1 MFKAGWKGGPG
12 GRAGLLYIRMSNSG
26 DLPRPP
32 DAPSPEEEERP
43 LRPLRLVLVRHGS
56 STWNESRRIQ
66 GQLDPPLSRRG
77 REQARRLAER
87 FRGRRPAGFYCSDLG
102 RARETAAAIAGV
114 IGCEPQL
121 LPELRE
127 IALGDWEGLSREQ
140 IMERFPDL
148 WERWVEEPDWDI
160 VPGGERA
167 ADFEQ
172 RVSGALDE
180 IEGRHPHGDVLV
192 VTHGGVIQ
200 VALGKTLQ
208 WPGSRGAFPFRIQNT
223 SISVI
228 DIGAKRVVVS
238 RVNDTCH
245 LDEEPLLHA

>member
-1 MFKAGWKGGPG
+1 
-12 GRAGLLYIRMSNSG
+12 MSNSG

-43 LRPLRLVLVRHGS
+43 LRPLRLALVRHGS
-56 STWNESRRIQ
+56 STWNELHRIQ
-66 GQLDPPLSRRG
+66 GQLDPPLSPRG
-77 REQARRLAER
+77 QEQARRLAER
-87 FRGRRPAGFYCSDLG
+87 FRGRRPAGFYSSDLA
-102 RARETAAAIAGV
+102 RARETAEAVAEV
-114 IGCEPQL
+114 IGCRPVL

-127 IALGDWEGLSREQ
+127 IALGEWEGLTRED
-140 IMERFPDL
+140 IMARYPQL
-148 WERWVEEPDWDI
+148 WERWVGDPDWDL

-167 ADFEQ
+167 ADFER
-172 RVSGALDE
+172 RVRDVLHR

-200 VALGKTLQ
+200 VALGEALG

-228 DIGAKRVVVS
+228 DIGRHRSVVS